1 LERDEQIALFQ
12 WAGYKGIDLLFHIPN
27 GGSRNTIE
35 AVNLKRQGVKA
46 GVPDIFLPIARKGFH
61 GLFIELKAGKGKI
74 TEKQG
79 EWLKRLTEQGYFAV
93 VCVGWDAAR
102 EVIEGYLKG
111 ESNGY

>member
-1 LERDEQIALFQ
+1 MERDEQIALFQ

-61 GLFIELKAGKGKI
+61 GLFIELKWGRGTVSDNQHKWI
-74 TEKQG
+74 KQ
-79 EWLKRLTEQGYFAV
+79 LTEQGYFAV
-93 VCVGWDAAR
+93 VCVGWEQAKD
-102 EVIEGYLKG
+102 VIEGYLN
-111 ESNGY
+111 EH